1 MRELIDPI
9 WAAAFVG
16 LLFIAARLLQRAG
29 RAPGW
34 LAPITPA
41 ISLGWTV
48 AAVAVAIAIVAAL
61 DLSGSLGPALRAPE
75 TPILVILAVLVLQV
89 ATLLSVAVIVRRQ
102 RRAPR

>member
-1 MRELIDPI
+1 LIDPI

-48 AAVAVAIAIVAAL
+48 AAVAVAIL